1 MRVKWLTEEQKI
13 ERKKKKLIQ
22 KIAWYAIQEAKKMG
36 IITKMPCEIC
46 GEINTEAHH
55 DDYEKP
61 LQIRWVCKKHHEDI
75 HHKNVNKRYTYVS

>member
-1 MRVKWLTEEQKI
+1 MAYRRTKNREEKEKTHTEDSVVCNS
-13 ERKKKKLIQ
+13 RG
-22 KIAWYAIQEAKKMG
+22 KKMG

-75 HHKNVNKRYTYVS
+75 HHKNVNKR

>member
-36 IITKMPCEIC
+36 IITNI
-46 GEINTEAHH
+46 
-55 DDYEKP
+55 
-61 LQIRWVCKKHHEDI
+61 
-75 HHKNVNKRYTYVS
+75 S